1 MSTKYLYW
9 TMLVLCC
16 GYALWRGRHDERV
29 VAATAICASLATTV
43 FIRLTSGNFA
53 TFEAG
58 ILLIDVAVMA
68 AFLYVALTSSRFW
81 PLYVAG
87 LQLTTLLAHIF
98 RLISSDLV
106 PMAYA
111 AAERF
116 WSYPIMIILVIGAY
130 RHHRRM
136 QLDPGGAVSA

>member
-9 TMLVLCC
+9 VMLTLCC
-16 GYALWRGRHDERV
+16 GYALWRGRHDERI
-29 VAATAICASLATTV
+29 VASTAIGASVTTYL
-43 FIRLTSGNFA
+43 FITVTKGNFA
-53 TFEAG
+53 AFEAG
-58 ILLIDVAVMA
+58 ILAIDVAVMA
-68 AFLYVALTSSRFW
+68 AFLYVALTSNRFW

-87 LQLTTLLAHIF
+87 LQLTTLLAHMF

-116 WSYPIMIILVIGAY
+116 WSYPIMLILVVGAW
-130 RHHRRM
+130 RHHRR
-136 QLDPGGAVSA
+136 LLAEGRTPSAA

>member
-1 MSTKYLYW
+1 
-9 TMLVLCC
+9 MLFLCC

-29 VAATAICASLATTV
+29 VAVAAIGASLATTV
-43 FIRLTSGNFA
+43 FIRLTKGNFA

-58 ILLIDVAVMA
+58 ILLIDVVVMA
-68 AFLYVALTSSRFW
+68 TFLYVALTSSRFW

-98 RLISSDLV
+98 RLISNDLV

-130 RHHRRM
+130 RHHRRV
-136 QLDPGGAVSA
+136 QLQPGQPVSA

>member
-9 TMLVLCC
+9 VMLFLCC
-16 GYALWRGRHDERV
+16 GYALWRGRHDERI
-29 VAATAICASLATTV
+29 VASTAVCASLATYV
-43 FIRLTSGNFA
+43 FITITKGNFA
-53 TFEAG
+53 AFEVG
-58 ILLIDVAVMA
+58 ILAIDFAVMA

-87 LQLTTLLAHIF
+87 LQLTTLLAHLF

-116 WSYPIMIILVIGAY
+116 WSYPIMLILVVGAW
-130 RHHRRM
+130 RHHRRLM
-136 QLDPGGAVSA
+136 AEGRVPSAT